1 MIIKIKPKVIRSW
14 KGDIIKYDLN
24 SFFFKKKIRDFYF
37 TEIEKNITKDWKFKN
52 KQTVLIVTKGEVK
65 IEFIKNNNKKYK
77 VFKSKNKE
85 IIIIPRKTKFRFSA
99 PKEKSQM
106 ISFLN
111 DIY

>member
-1 MIIKIKPKVIRSW
+1 
-14 KGDIIKYDLN
+14 
-24 SFFFKKKIRDFYF
+24 
-37 TEIEKNITKDWKFKN
+37 
-52 KQTVLIVTKGEVK
+52 KGEVK